1 MWFSLGRCMR
11 SDLSNDLVPSEVVGV
26 RPNLSEV
33 NNKSESTTD
42 SDEDDR
48 ILLIYMSRFPRI
60 SDAQDFRS
68 RKK

>member
-1 MWFSLGRCMR
+1 MTLSRR
-11 SDLSNDLVPSEVVGV
+11 KSSESDPTFRKSTTGV
-26 RPNLSEV
+26 
-33 NNKSESTTD
+33 SESTTD